1 MKMENLRSILLKLE
15 GSLEELEAILIE
27 EANQLRRTQI
37 NPVSLQIVSDSK
49 SQLLSTISH
58 YDEQR
63 KQQEGILK
71 LIAPYHQNSRL
82 ASYWSHIIQKV
93 SVANELNKKISVLLD
108 LHMQKTNDLKS
119 VVNKAG
125 SNSSLYSPDGQSN
138 NSLSGK
144 VYNISV

>member
-58 YDEQR
+58 YDELR
-63 KQQEGILK
+63 KQQEIELK
-71 LIAPYHQNSRL
+71 LAAPYHQNTRF
-82 ASYWSHIIQKV
+82 ASYWNNIIQRV
-93 SVANELNKKISVLLD
+93 AAANELNKKIAVLLD
-108 LHMQKTNDLKS
+108 IHMQKTNSLKNI
-119 VVNKAG
+119 VNKAG
-125 SNSSLYSPDGQSN
+125 SHSSLYSPDGQSN
-138 NSLSGK
+138 NTSSGK